1 MSLFVYGTLQNEST
15 QIDLLGRAV
24 GGVTDRI
31 SGWKVL
37 CDYEIEGELYP
48 RLVPEKRGVVYGR
61 IIDVTAEEL
70 AILDEYETNAYK
82 KELIKT
88 DGGVWCT
95 VYLPFYESERNYERF
110 FWLLCHK
117 DRCGYKVTILDEI
130 KLLYLKM
137 IKTLN
142 QNK

>member
-1 MSLFVYGTLQNEST
+1 MSLFVYGTLQDEST
-15 QIDLLGRAV
+15 QVDLLGRAV

-48 RLVPEKRGVVYGR
+48 RLVPEKMGVVYGR
-61 IIDVTAEEL
+61 IIDVTSEEL
-70 AILDEYETNAYK
+70 AILDEYETDAYK
-82 KELIKT
+82 KEEIKT
-88 DGGVWCT
+88 DGGVWCQ
-95 VYLPFYESERNYERF
+95 VYMPYYASERNYDRHDF
-110 FWLLCHK
+110 LLWHK
-117 DRCGYKVTILDEI
+117 YRCGYKVTILDEI